1 MDGEWDESKG
11 EEEEALER
19 EERKSPFSPSSSL
32 SLSLDLRLIISNY
45 DRGRLSA
52 VPHGRAP
59 SFDPFGT
66 LSASKGWVPR
76 RGVKARRG
84 AGGVAQHANRKSHLY
99 HEARAPRPLRR
110 SIACAASFEAVVHT
124 LPPSVPTCIDNF
136 YPPPPRSTSLI
147 ESSLSGTTDCLTPL
161 SHHSNPPISPYLR
174 DGRQRLRSGETLFS
188 RPSY

>member
-19 EERKSPFSPSSSL
+19 EERKRPFSPSSSL

-66 LSASKGWVPR
+66 PFGFQ
-76 RGVKARRG
+76 GVGSKARG
-84 AGGVAQHANRKSHLY
+84 
-99 HEARAPRPLRR
+99 
-110 SIACAASFEAVVHT
+110 
-124 LPPSVPTCIDNF
+124 
-136 YPPPPRSTSLI
+136 
-147 ESSLSGTTDCLTPL
+147 
-161 SHHSNPPISPYLR
+161 
-174 DGRQRLRSGETLFS
+174 
-188 RPSY
+188 

>member
-66 LSASKGWVPR
+66 PFGFQ
-76 RGVKARRG
+76 GVGSKARG
-84 AGGVAQHANRKSHLY
+84 
-99 HEARAPRPLRR
+99 
-110 SIACAASFEAVVHT
+110 
-124 LPPSVPTCIDNF
+124 
-136 YPPPPRSTSLI
+136 
-147 ESSLSGTTDCLTPL
+147 
-161 SHHSNPPISPYLR
+161 
-174 DGRQRLRSGETLFS
+174 
-188 RPSY
+188 

>member
-19 EERKSPFSPSSSL
+19 EERKSLSLPPSL

-66 LSASKGWVPR
+66 PFGFQ
-76 RGVKARRG
+76 GVGSKARG
-84 AGGVAQHANRKSHLY
+84 
-99 HEARAPRPLRR
+99 
-110 SIACAASFEAVVHT
+110 
-124 LPPSVPTCIDNF
+124 
-136 YPPPPRSTSLI
+136 
-147 ESSLSGTTDCLTPL
+147 
-161 SHHSNPPISPYLR
+161 
-174 DGRQRLRSGETLFS
+174 
-188 RPSY
+188 